1 MPEPARDVARL
12 NTEIATLRAE
22 LDRCECR
29 SAVWFHQNAAIDEA
43 IRREHASL
51 KGEARRVLRF
61 NSANVLAR
69 LEGLLRMLH

>member
-1 MPEPARDVARL
+1 MKEHAREVARL
-12 NTEIATLRAE
+12 NHEVSVLRAE

-69 LEGLLRMLH
+69 LEGLLRILH